1 MKLKP
6 LLSSWTFVQ
15 NENRFYRVILV
26 GLVVSDLMLSIEV
39 LHAERT
45 VVLIPPHLTK
55 DVEVSRRAASS
66 SLKES
71 WGLYFAELMG
81 NVTPGNADFLQIVL
95 GDLLSP
101 KVYRSIQ
108 EHLMDEIQQLKD
120 ERIAMS
126 FKPRQVFYEAETDR
140 IFVSGD
146 HVSQGPNSQPDIRQ
160 RTYEMTI
167 NIQDY
172 RPRVD
177 AIDIY
182 PEEPHTLE
190 NNETRKNHPH

>member
-1 MKLKP
+1 
-6 LLSSWTFVQ
+6 
-15 NENRFYRVILV
+15 
-26 GLVVSDLMLSIEV
+26 
-39 LHAERT
+39 
-45 VVLIPPHLTK
+45 
-55 DVEVSRRAASS
+55 
-66 SLKES
+66 
-71 WGLYFAELMG
+71 
-81 NVTPGNADFLQIVL
+81 
-95 GDLLSP
+95 
-101 KVYRSIQ
+101 
-108 EHLMDEIQQLKD
+108 MDEIQQLKD

-190 NNETRKNHPH
+190 YKETRKNHPH